1 MKANTNQ
8 SINQEHFIEDFIY
21 HFIEWFRKLWIFCLV
36 FAVIGASALVG
47 YTYITYTP
55 RYSASATFTVNVDV
69 AKSSAQQYNKAT
81 ANQLAKTF
89 PNILTSGSL
98 NRIVCRDLG
107 VSSIDEVI
115 TASVIEDTNLFTITV
130 ESTNEQRAHNVLS
143 SVITNYPK
151 VAKFIIGSTQLS
163 LIDTSSV
170 STMPINFPN
179 YTKKAVTGCVAGL
192 MLGLLINIILALMTS
207 TIIRGSDVSDSFNT
221 ECLGTI
227 PECTRKKRSKAS
239 NNDYLPNV
247 EDSNA
252 NYKFKEGVFTL
263 RNSVIRKCREQ
274 GYKSI
279 VVTSTISGEGKSV
292 LAINLAR
299 SLALKGYNTVLV
311 DFDLRIP
318 SIHDYMDINTDVN
331 SITDF
336 INSKVDLQHCVYSTN
351 SKNLFVAIEKNNNQN
366 ASELIGTDKAKEFIN
381 ELSKIFEF
389 VIIDSPP
396 VGYLSDASIIADYAD
411 SVLYVIAQD
420 IVSRKNIGDGLS
432 TFDNLNAGVIGAVIN
447 RATKGTEVIGYGRYA
462 GKKYGYYKTSNHHS
476 RNNTEINGAKNKNQ
490 LESLS
495 KNGVVFEDE

>member
-1 MKANTNQ
+1 MKNNTNQ
-8 SINQEHFIEDFIY
+8 SAIQEHFIEDFIY
-21 HFIEWFRKLWIFCLV
+21 HFIEWIRKLWIFCLI
-36 FAVIGASALVG
+36 FAVIGASGLVG
-47 YTYITYTP
+47 YTYATYTP

-163 LIDTSSV
+163 LIDTSNV

-179 YTKKAVTGCVAGL
+179 YTKKAVTGCIAGL
-192 MLGLLINIILALMTS
+192 MIGLLINVFFALMTS
-207 TIIRGSDVSDSFNT
+207 TIIRSSDISDSFNT

-227 PECTRKKRSKAS
+227 PECSRKKRS
-239 NNDYLPNV
+239 NDSGKEYLPNV
-247 EDSNA
+247 EDSNV
-252 NYKFKEGVFTL
+252 NYKFREGFFTL
-263 RNSVIRKCREQ
+263 RNSVIRKCKEQ

-279 VVTSTISGEGKSV
+279 IVTSTISGEGKSV
-292 LAINLAR
+292 LSINLAR

-318 SIHDYMDINTDVN
+318 SIHEYMDINTDVN

-336 INSKVDLQHCVYSTN
+336 ISSKVDLQHCVYSTN
-351 SKNLFVAIEKNNNQN
+351 SKNLFVAIEKNNNPD
-366 ASELIGTDKAKEFIN
+366 ASEIIGTDKAKEFIK

-420 IVSRKNIGDGLS
+420 VVSRRNIGDGLS
-432 TFDNLNAGVIGAVIN
+432 AFDNLNAGVIGAVIN
-447 RATKGTEVIGYGRYA
+447 RATKGRDSTGYERYS
-462 GKKYGYYKTSNHHS
+462 GKKYGYYKTSNHYS
-476 RNNTEINGAKNKNQ
+476 KKVDKIDECNKDR